1 MQRENFLSRARPSLS
16 IQQRNEE
23 RERERAERK
32 SDFAEASALCTSTS
46 TVLLVPKEEEGKS
59 SVRTD
64 FSKARYIGQNAFR
77 TFAEKSGKV
86 NLYTTIVYIQRCCK
100 VRSPL

>member
-1 MQRENFLSRARPSLS
+1 MTL
-16 IQQRNEE
+16 
-23 RERERAERK
+23 RK
-32 SDFAEASALCTSTS
+32 QVHYVLPTVQ
-46 TVLLVPKEEEGKS
+46 VLLVLVVPKEEEGKS